1 MSDSSTRSVRPSRR
15 CGTRRCSSAIVGSS
29 GLNPDA
35 SSSAPSSVGSV
46 SVNSLA
52 PLPHAS
58 QSMVLGDDL
67 VIRAVTGPLRIRL
80 VRQIAPSGAS

>member
-1 MSDSSTRSVRPSRR
+1 
-15 CGTRRCSSAIVGSS
+15 
-29 GLNPDA
+29 
-35 SSSAPSSVGSV
+35 
-46 SVNSLA
+46 VNSLA